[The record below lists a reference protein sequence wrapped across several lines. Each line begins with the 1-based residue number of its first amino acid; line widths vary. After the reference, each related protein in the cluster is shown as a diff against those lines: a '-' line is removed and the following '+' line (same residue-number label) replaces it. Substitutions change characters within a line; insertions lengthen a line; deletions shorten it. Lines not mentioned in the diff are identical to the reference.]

1 MFLSPP
7 SKSVICPSPPTR
19 NSSKP
24 PKGSTDP
31 SLNKPSFF
39 SIKRY
44 GCPTPYLIP
53 AKRNNAVLLTLDK
66 SLMALA
72 AQAGVSTA

>member
-1 MFLSPP
+1 LELAAL
-7 SKSVICPSPPTR
+7 TR
-19 NSSKP
+19 HP
-24 PKGSTDP
+24 AYDT
-31 SLNKPSFF
+31 F
-39 SIKRY
+39 
-44 GCPTPYLIP
+44 YLVL